1 LICGS
6 NNKTN
11 CGLDFF
17 GSIGA
22 LVIEMPTKAL
32 TIKVVVEPIGIK
44 SKWQQNKQKKKKN
57 LY

>member
-6 NNKTN
+6 NKKSN

-17 GSIGA
+17 GLIKA
-22 LVIEMPTKAL
+22 LVIEMPAKAL

-44 SKWQQNKQKKKKN
+44 SKWQQNKQKQKKK